1 MFHFKIKLRTVVPTF
16 MTKASP
22 GCGQWER
29 YKPCLFLVQLFLF
42 FPLSFALSAFAD
54 QQEKKMNASLSTA
67 RVLFSHLL
75 QSRFHIKLV
84 IACDPARH
92 NSYSGGLCYMD
103 EILWNAN
110 IYAHTF
116 PILCFSHYC
125 IYFCA
130 DGRAGAIDIS
140 NYTRE

>member
-1 MFHFKIKLRTVVPTF
+1 

-22 GCGQWER
+22 GSGHWER

-42 FPLSFALSAFAD
+42 SPPSFALSAFAD

-92 NSYSGGLCYMD
+92 SSHSGGLCYMD
-103 EILWNAN
+103 EIL
-110 IYAHTF
+110 
-116 PILCFSHYC
+116 
-125 IYFCA
+125 
-130 DGRAGAIDIS
+130 
-140 NYTRE
+140 